1 MRGKRYLFRR
11 DADDAFIFCSKFFDS
26 YARRHVQFVRFLQ
39 LGRSRR
45 RRSLLLRRREPRRAR
60 DDGRSSRAR
69 YAHHH
74 HHRAACFASSSSSS
88 SSSSLWW
95 SYFLR
100 YKQRN
105 WRSCIFKRYKKIRA
119 LFKRKKRRYARK
131 TRPIR
136 IRAPLVFGLL
146 PLLVRR
152 ETVRFVLQNGR
163 HEKTIRHPLLE

>member
-1 MRGKRYLFRR
+1 MRGNVYSRR
-11 DADDAFIFCSKFFDS
+11 DFPMTLLFFCSKFSIPMPVATSSSFS
-26 YARRHVQFVRFLQ
+26 FLKH
-39 LGRSRR
+39 GRSRR
-45 RRSLLLRRREPRRAR
+45 WRSLLLRRREPRRAR

-105 WRSCIFKRYKKIRA
+105 WRSCIFRMQKIRST
-119 LFKRKKRRYARK
+119 LQKEKRRYAR
-131 TRPIR
+131 RQPF
-136 IRAPLVFGLL
+136 AFALLSCSAFFLSSSDAGL
-146 PLLVRR
+146 
-152 ETVRFVLQNGR
+152 TRFVLQNGR
-163 HEKTIRHPLLE
+163 HEKTIRHPLLR